1 MRVLGAA
8 LAILL
13 LSLLA
18 SPALAQQPLLSIP
31 LSSKPAEGAARL
43 KPLHFPK
50 IDARTSYTLSPE
62 GLRAVANKSASG
74 LIAPFRANVCPGV
87 RLSWRWKI
95 EQAPTG
101 SGAPGKDGDDYAA
114 RMVAVFDYDPELYKW
129 WERLA
134 RLLLS
139 KEYKQLVPG
148 AALEYVWSPA
158 REPGARWDNPYT
170 DKAKMIAVEG
180 TPGKWSTHEA
190 DLCADYRK
198 AFGREPPEL
207 VGIFLM
213 SDADNSKSTARA
225 VYGDVGVVGE

>member
-1 MRVLGAA
+1 MPA
-8 LAILL
+8 LALL
-13 LSLLA
+13 FLSLA
-18 SPALAQQPLLSIP
+18 PAAAQQPLLSLP

-50 IDARTSYTLSPE
+50 IDAHTSYTLSPE
-62 GLRAVANKSASG
+62 GLRAVANASASG
-74 LIAPFRANVCPGV
+74 LIAPFRTEVCPGV

-95 EQAPTG
+95 ERAPTG

-114 RMVAVFDYDPELYKW
+114 RMAAVFDYDPELYKW

-134 RLLLS
+134 RILLS
-139 KEYKQLVPG
+139 KEYKELVPG

-180 TPGKWSTHEA
+180 AAGEWSAHEA

-213 SDADNSKSTARA
+213 SDADNSQSAARA
-225 VYGDVGVVGE
+225 VYGDVGVTRK